1 VLADAG
7 KRAVVRL
14 PRERR
19 VKDIEAAARDA
30 FVQNGYAKTAVSDI
44 AARAGVAEGTIF
56 TFFPSKRDLVIRVV
70 ELWYET
76 MLQLFD
82 ETLPGIQGAEN
93 KMRFIIRQ
101 HLKSLHENPELA
113 RLCSNEVRNEGDYY
127 QGPLYELNRR
137 YTHVFTEVFKDGVA
151 SGEFRGGVSAALIR
165 DLVFGGI
172 DHHISGFLFGQA
184 KLDIDHSTNAFMNVL
199 RLVIG
204 KAEVEPPALDRIEHA
219 VARIEAVAD
228 KFETKRMQRR

>member
-1 VLADAG
+1 MAARATGAQNRRRSAIGSNPVLADAG

-93 KMRFIIRQ
+93 KMRFIPSASHRCMRI
-101 HLKSLHENPELA
+101 
-113 RLCSNEVRNEGDYY
+113 
-127 QGPLYELNRR
+127 LNSPASVPTRSATKATITKGR
-137 YTHVFTEVFKDGVA
+137 YT
-151 SGEFRGGVSAALIR
+151 S
-165 DLVFGGI
+165 
-172 DHHISGFLFGQA
+172 
-184 KLDIDHSTNAFMNVL
+184 
-199 RLVIG
+199 
-204 KAEVEPPALDRIEHA
+204 
-219 VARIEAVAD
+219 
-228 KFETKRMQRR
+228 